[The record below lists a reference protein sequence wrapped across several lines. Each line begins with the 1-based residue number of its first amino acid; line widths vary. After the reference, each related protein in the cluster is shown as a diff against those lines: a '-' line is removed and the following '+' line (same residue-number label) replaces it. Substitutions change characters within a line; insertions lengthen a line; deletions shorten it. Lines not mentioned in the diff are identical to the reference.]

1 MMTGDPGRSRATPA
15 DVQVLDKPYVTSV
28 GMTKAACVW
37 SASVEWLTVVGEA
50 ERKGFEFLCAFET
63 GKDKIRFAGT

>member
-28 GMTKAACVW
+28 GDD
-37 SASVEWLTVVGEA
+37 
-50 ERKGFEFLCAFET
+50 KGSMCMISICGVT
-63 GKDKIRFAGT
+63 DCGRGSGKKGI